1 VSPQVEYATMS
12 TRIKGTIAS
21 PGIRIGRAYLYKT
34 AETIIPKY
42 IIKDKEVEFEIS
54 RYKQSLEKTRD
65 EIKAIQQQIAQSL
78 STDMSDIFTSHLMVL
93 EDPLVTEKAVT
104 TIRAEKRNVEW
115 VINDITLELI
125 RSLSTIEDD
134 YLRERIIDISDIN
147 KRLINN
153 LQKRRT
159 SSLKDIKEEVILFS
173 RDLTPSDTAMMD
185 RTRILAFVTDKG
197 GRTSH
202 TAIMARALEIPAIV
216 GTMNATS
223 QIRDG
228 DMVIVDALHGA
239 VIVKPTKEEIKEYR
253 KYIEDLKILDL
264 ELAKLTHLPSR
275 TIDDVEIFLYGNIEI
290 PEEMS
295 IIRDHGAQGIGL
307 FRSEFLFLDR
317 SLPDEEKQVLEYGKV
332 AEFFNPM
339 PVTIRTLDVG
349 GDKIYSYTQDYK
361 ERNPFLGCRAVRFSL
376 EHEDIF
382 RTQIRAILRSSVH
395 GKVKMMFPMITTVE
409 EIIRCREI
417 TLECMDD
424 LRAKSIPFDENIPQG
439 VMIEVPSALIN
450 ADKLAKH
457 SDFFSVGTNDLI
469 QYTLAVDRISEKI
482 AYLYNPLNPAILR
495 LLKEIVETSGRLG
508 VPLSICG
515 EMAGEP
521 KFTMLL
527 IGLGFREFSM
537 SSAYMY
543 QIKRI
548 IRSVSVRESAELAA
562 RLLEMDL
569 TDDIENHL
577 RDVLSEKFPWLT
589 I

>member
-1 VSPQVEYATMS
+1 MS
-12 TRIKGTIAS
+12 NRIKGIIAS
-21 PGIRIGRAYLYKT
+21 PGIRIGKAYLYKT

-42 IIKDKEVEFEIS
+42 LIKDREIES
-54 RYKQSLEKTRD
+54 EIKRYRQSLEKTRD
-65 EIKAIQQQIAQSL
+65 DIKAIQQQIAQSL
-78 STDMSDIFTSHLMVL
+78 SSDMADIFTSHLMVL
-93 EDPLVTEKAVT
+93 EDPIVTEKAINK
-104 TIRAEKRNVEW
+104 IRTEKRNVEW
-115 VINDITLELI
+115 VINEITLELI
-125 RSLSTIEDD
+125 KSLDTIQDD
-134 YLRERIIDISDIN
+134 YLRERIVDISDIN

-153 LQKRRT
+153 LQKRQT
-159 SSLKDIKEEVILFS
+159 SAIRDIKEEVILFS

-216 GTMNATS
+216 GTINATS
-223 QIRDG
+223 QVRDG
-228 DMVIVDALHGA
+228 DTVIIDALHGN
-239 VIVKPTKEEIKEYR
+239 VIVNPSKDEIKEFR
-253 KYIEDLKILDL
+253 RYIEDLKLLDI
-264 ELAKLTHLPSR
+264 ELAKLTHLPSK
-275 TIDDVEIFLYGNIEI
+275 TIDDIEIFLYGNIEI

-317 SLPDEEKQVLEYGKV
+317 SLPDEEKQYQEYRKV
-332 AEFFNPM
+332 VDCFNPM

-349 GDKIYSYTQDYK
+349 GDKIYSYTQEYK

-376 EHEDIF
+376 EHLDIF
-382 RTQIRAILRSSVH
+382 RTQIRSILRTSAH
-395 GKVKMMFPMITTVE
+395 GNVKMMFPMISTVE
-409 EIIRCREI
+409 EILRCREI
-417 TLECMDD
+417 TDECMNE
-424 LRAKSIPFDENIPQG
+424 LRSQGVPFNPEIPIG
-439 VMIEVPSALIN
+439 VMIEVPSALVN
-450 ADKLAKH
+450 ADRLAKY

-482 AYLYNPLNPAILR
+482 AYLYNPLNLSILR
-495 LLKEIVETSGRLG
+495 LLRDIVDTSGRYG
-508 VPLSICG
+508 IPLSICG

-521 KFTMLL
+521 KYTMLL

-548 IRSVSVRESAELAA
+548 IRSVSVEECAGLVE
-562 RLLEMDL
+562 RLLEMEV
-569 TDDIENHL
+569 TEDIESHL
-577 RDVLSEKFPWLT
+577 RDVMNDKFPWLT

>member
-1 VSPQVEYATMS
+1 MS
-12 TRIKGTIAS
+12 NRIKGIIAS
-21 PGIRIGRAYLYKT
+21 PGIRIGKAYLYKT

-42 IIKDKEVEFEIS
+42 LIKDREIES
-54 RYKQSLEKTRD
+54 EIKRYRQSLEKTRD
-65 EIKAIQQQIAQSL
+65 DIKAIQQQIAQSL
-78 STDMSDIFTSHLMVL
+78 SSDMADIFTSHLMVL
-93 EDPLVTEKAVT
+93 EDPIVTEKAINK
-104 TIRAEKRNVEW
+104 IRTEKRNVEW
-115 VINDITLELI
+115 VINEITLELI
-125 RSLSTIEDD
+125 KSLDTIQDD
-134 YLRERIIDISDIN
+134 YLRERIVDISDIN

-153 LQKRRT
+153 LQKRQT
-159 SSLKDIKEEVILFS
+159 SAIRDIKEEVILFS

-216 GTMNATS
+216 GTINATS
-223 QIRDG
+223 QVRDG
-228 DMVIVDALHGA
+228 DTVIIDALHGN
-239 VIVKPTKEEIKEYR
+239 VIVNPSKDEIKEFR
-253 KYIEDLKILDL
+253 RYIEDLKLLDI
-264 ELAKLTHLPSR
+264 ELAKLTHLPSK
-275 TIDDVEIFLYGNIEI
+275 TIDDIEIFLYGNIEI

-317 SLPDEEKQVLEYGKV
+317 SLPDEEKQYQEYRKV
-332 AEFFNPM
+332 VDCFNPM

-349 GDKIYSYTQDYK
+349 GDKIYSYTQEYK

-376 EHEDIF
+376 EHLDIF
-382 RTQIRAILRSSVH
+382 RTQIRSILRASAH
-395 GKVKMMFPMITTVE
+395 GNVKMMFPMISTVE
-409 EIIRCREI
+409 EILRCREI
-417 TLECMDD
+417 TDECMNE
-424 LRAKSIPFDENIPQG
+424 LRSMGVPFNPEIPIG
-439 VMIEVPSALIN
+439 VMIEVPSALVN
-450 ADKLAKH
+450 ADRLAKY

-482 AYLYNPLNPAILR
+482 AYLYNPLNLSILR
-495 LLKEIVETSGRLG
+495 LLRDIVDTSGRYG
-508 VPLSICG
+508 IPLSICG

-521 KFTMLL
+521 KYTMLL

-548 IRSVSVRESAELAA
+548 IRSVSVEECAGLVE
-562 RLLEMDL
+562 RLLEMEV
-569 TDDIENHL
+569 TEDIESHL
-577 RDVLSEKFPWLT
+577 RDVMNDKFPWLT

>member
-1 VSPQVEYATMS
+1 MSPQVEYATMS